1 VRPAD
6 RPLLVASL
14 GLLALWAGGTDAIY
28 RFLRPSMRPW
38 LLLAGV
44 VLLVLAAVTGWATWR
59 DHRDGTDGDGDD
71 DDVGEAVAE
80 AVADAADAGAAAT
93 GADHHP
99 HRPSKIG
106 WLLLAPVVV
115 AVALDP
121 LPLGAASASRAGS
134 INRAT
139 VGPFD
144 LGAYLRTASL
154 AGQAPPLSQGHFMA
168 AAGDPAQ
175 RDLLAATPVRLTGF
189 VASTSGPG
197 RFQLSRLVIGCCA
210 GDAVPILV
218 DVHADGLAVPPVDTW
233 VEVEGRFDPAAT
245 DRAAAEQQRAVPPVI
260 DATAVRTVD
269 APTEPYEYPG

>member
-1 VRPAD
+1 M
-6 RPLLVASL
+6 LLVASM

-44 VLLVLAAVTGWATWR
+44 VLLALAAVTALATWR
-59 DHRDGTDGDGDD
+59 DHRDRN
-71 DDVGEAVAE
+71 
-80 AVADAADAGAAAT
+80 ADERHADEHHA
-93 GADHHP
+93 HP

-115 AVALDP
+115 ALALDP

-134 INRAT
+134 VNRAS

-144 LGAYLRTASL
+144 LGAYLRTASA
-154 AGQAPPLSQGHFMA
+154 AGQAPSLSQGHFMA
-168 AAGDPAQ
+168 AAYDPVQ
-175 RDLLAATPVRLTGF
+175 RDLLASTSVRLTGF

-197 RFQLSRLVIGCCA
+197 RFQLARMVIGCCA

-218 DVHADGLAVPPVDTW
+218 DVHTVPQLVPPVDTW
-233 VEVEGRFDPAAT
+233 VEVEGRFDLEATIAAT
-245 DRAAAEQQRAVPPVI
+245 TGQQRLVPPILDATTVRPI
-260 DATAVRTVD
+260 DAPV
-269 APTEPYEYPG
+269 EPYEYPT

>member
-6 RPLLVASL
+6 RPLLVASM

-59 DHRDGTDGDGDD
+59 DRREVTEVD
-71 DDVGEAVAE
+71 
-80 AVADAADAGAAAT
+80 ADADGGDSPHADATAAA

-134 INRAT
+134 INRAA

-144 LGAYLRTASL
+144 LGEYLRTASL

-189 VASTSGPG
+189 VASSSGPG

-245 DRAAAEQQRAVPPVI
+245 DRATADQQRAVPPVI
-260 DATAVRTVD
+260 DATAVRTID
-269 APTEPYEYPG
+269 APTEPYEYPS

>member
-1 VRPAD
+1 MRPAD

-59 DHRDGTDGDGDD
+59 DHREPSGAGEDGPD
-71 DDVGEAVAE
+71 
-80 AVADAADAGAAAT
+80 ADLDHTPAAADRPGGGEGHDPHA
-93 GADHHP
+93 

-134 INRAT
+134 VNRAS

-144 LGAYLRTASL
+144 LATYLRTNSL

-168 AAGDPAQ
+168 AADDPAQ

-245 DRAAAEQQRAVPPVI
+245 DQATAEQQRAVPPVV
-260 DATAVRTVD
+260 DATAVRTIDPPV
-269 APTEPYEYPG
+269 EPYEYPT